1 MNLYSLLKER
11 ETAANPI
18 KVGVVGAGKFAT
30 MFMSQVIRTPGMRLV
45 AVCDLNTER
54 AKQNLLTAG
63 FESDQI
69 TYKSKDKRKV
79 MLTDDP
85 VNLFTRGVVDVIVE
99 STGDAIAGVDNA
111 IQSIENG
118 IDVIMV
124 NVEADVL
131 AGPSLV
137 AKAQENGVIYSLAYG
152 DQPALIC
159 EQIDTIR
166 AMGLSVVCAGKGT
179 KYLPEYH
186 QSTPS
191 SVWDYYGLT
200 KEDAQAGGMNSKMFN
215 SFLDGTKSAIEM
227 TAVANA
233 TGLKPPQDGLLFPPC
248 SVDNIASTL
257 IPHSEGGILEE
268 KGMVEVI
275 SSLNR
280 DGSDIERDLRWG
292 VFVVFEAETQYV
304 RRCFAEY
311 GLVTDNS
318 GNYSALYRP
327 YHLIG
332 LELGISVEVISSL
345 NRDGSD
351 IERDLRWGVFVV
363 FEAETQY
370 VRRCFAEYGLVTDNS
385 GNYSALYRP
394 YHLIGL
400 ELGISV
406 ASVVLR
412 REPTGSPVSF
422 SADVISIAKRDL
434 GVGEMLDGEGGSMV
448 WGKIVPVENSLLQFA
463 VPIGFA
469 TGLELARPIAKGAV
483 VTWHDVRVRDC
494 HSAHSLRKQMEFNRL
509 GYDHYVGQ

>member
-1 MNLYSLLKER
+1 MNLYSLLKDR
-11 ETAANPI
+11 ETAGNPI
-18 KVGVVGAGKFAT
+18 KVGVIGAGKFAT
-30 MFMSQVIRTPGMRLV
+30 MFMSQIIRTPGMRLV

-54 AKQNLLTAG
+54 AKQNLLAAG

-69 TYKSKDKRKV
+69 THKFKDVSKV
-79 MLTDDP
+79 MLTDDS
-85 VNLFTRGVVDVIVE
+85 VNLFNRGLVDVIVE
-99 STGDAIAGVDNA
+99 STGDAIAGVNNA
-111 IQSIENG
+111 SQSIENG

-131 AGPSLV
+131 VGPSLATK
-137 AKAQENGVIYSLAYG
+137 AKENGVIYSLAYG

-159 EQIDTIR
+159 EQIDTVR
-166 AMGLSVVCAGKGT
+166 TMGLSVVCAGKGT

-186 QSTPS
+186 QSTPN

-200 KEDAQAGGMNSKMFN
+200 KENAQAGGMNSKMFN

-248 SVDNIASTL
+248 SVDNMVSTL
-257 IPHSEGGILEE
+257 IPHGDGGILEE

-280 DGSDIERDLRWG
+280 DGSEIERDLRWG

-332 LELGISVEVISSL
+332 LELGV
-345 NRDGSD
+345 
-351 IERDLRWGVFVV
+351 
-363 FEAETQY
+363 
-370 VRRCFAEYGLVTDNS
+370 
-385 GNYSALYRP
+385 
-394 YHLIGL
+394 
-400 ELGISV
+400 SV

-434 GVGEMLDGEGGSMV
+434 KAWEMLDGEGGSMV
-448 WGKIVPVENSLLQFA
+448 WGKIVPVEKSLLQFA

-469 TGLELARPIAKGAV
+469 TGLELARPVGKGTV

-494 HSAHSLRKQMEFNRL
+494 HSAHSLRKQMEFDRL
-509 GYDHYVGQ
+509 GYDHYVGR